1 MVRMPL
7 VRLFEHTR
15 ASSTRRS
22 GANTRLFAH
31 DYTQKDGNGK
41 TMNTEECSAGHE
53 ESTAES
59 LSHPSTDEE
68 TKKLEKRLAELREEG
83 IIISAD
89 GPRKAWHPVA
99 RVPGG
104 LERFLAERE

>member
-1 MVRMPL
+1 
-7 VRLFEHTR
+7 
-15 ASSTRRS
+15 
-22 GANTRLFAH
+22 
-31 DYTQKDGNGK
+31 
-41 TMNTEECSAGHE
+41 MNTEDCSAEHDE
-53 ESTAES
+53 KTAEILPHS
-59 LSHPSTDEE
+59 STEEE

-83 IIISAD
+83 ILIGGD